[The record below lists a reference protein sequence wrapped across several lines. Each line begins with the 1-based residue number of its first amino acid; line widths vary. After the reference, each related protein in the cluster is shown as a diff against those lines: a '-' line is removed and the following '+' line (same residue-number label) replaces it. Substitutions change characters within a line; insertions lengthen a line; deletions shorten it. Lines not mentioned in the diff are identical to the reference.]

1 MDKGT
6 DEALAEGIGTER
18 ARGTSRSGVV
28 CRGAWEPVWNQ
39 RGRMSP
45 AQRLDCASAHGWCC
59 STSPVRTSSRST
71 WCCASFR
78 LSILRRRLYIRP
90 HHRIARAVSDVVS
103 SRLLESLLQQ
113 AWQRGRRTSCGS
125 PMRLTSEE
133 STIWLVL

>member
-1 MDKGT
+1 MDKV
-6 DEALAEGIGTER
+6 EAVLLPDGMRRSLR
-18 ARGTSRSGVV
+18 ATTTTSRDKRGSGRRNG
-28 CRGAWEPVWNQ
+28 CRPHSVET
-39 RGRMSP
+39 
-45 AQRLDCASAHGWCC
+45 CASAHGWCC

-90 HHRIARAVSDVVS
+90 HHRIARALSDVVS
-103 SRLLESLLQQ
+103 SLLLEPLLQQ